1 MAGLLIMAPIALG
14 LALFFLWYFFWSVK
28 NGDII
33 DSEMNNVRFLLD
45 TEDDVDNDMK
55 QEKTK

>member
-1 MAGLLIMAPIALG
+1 MAPIALG

-45 TEDDVDNDMK
+45 TEDDVDHDMK
-55 QEKTK
+55 QEKVK